1 MRTNTNTN
9 KNILMNFLINPR
21 TKTDFGK
28 VCAINNTNMS
38 SEINRF
44 IRDFIKEQNE
54 YFQENIITSNEVKDL
69 YDRKVRKNYNFRK
82 WEKSY
87 MD

>member
-1 MRTNTNTN
+1 MTTNTNPT
-9 KNILMNFLINPR
+9 ITLMNFLINKK

-28 VCAINNTNMS
+28 VCKLSNTNMS

-54 YFQENIITSNEVKDL
+54 YFKENIITSNEVKDL
-69 YDRKVRKNYNFRK
+69 YNRKVKKNYNNDN
-82 WEKSY
+82 WEQSY
-87 MD
+87 LD

>member
-1 MRTNTNTN
+1 MTTNTNTN
-9 KNILMNFLINPR
+9 KKTLMNFLINPKTR
-21 TKTDFGK
+21 TDFGR
-28 VCAINNTNMS
+28 VCKLNNSNMTC
-38 SEINRF
+38 EMNRLILSF
-44 IRDFIKEQNE
+44 IREQNE
-54 YFQENIITSNEVKDL
+54 YFKENIVTSNEVKDL

>member
-1 MRTNTNTN
+1 
-9 KNILMNFLINPR
+9 
-21 TKTDFGK
+21 
-28 VCAINNTNMS
+28 MS

-54 YFQENIITSNEVKDL
+54 YFQENIVTSNEVKDL